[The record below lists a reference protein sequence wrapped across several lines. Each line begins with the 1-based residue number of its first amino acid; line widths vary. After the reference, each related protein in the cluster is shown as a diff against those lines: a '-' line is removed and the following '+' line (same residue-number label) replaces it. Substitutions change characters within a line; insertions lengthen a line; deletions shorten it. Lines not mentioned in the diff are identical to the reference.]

1 MRSVLFAGVSV
12 FLLAF
17 PAIAQR
23 EPVTA
28 VIGSQISAF
37 LNNDT
42 ETAFSYAS
50 PLIRRIFGSPDHFAE
65 MVRQGYPMVWR
76 PAEVRYLDLR
86 EVAGSHW
93 QRVMITDTKGR
104 VHLLDYQM
112 VNLESGWKINAVQ
125 LLNGHAEGA

>member
-17 PAIAQR
+17 PAVAQK

-28 VIGSQISAF
+28 VIGSQFEAF
-37 LNNDT
+37 RNNDA
-42 ETAFSYAS
+42 ETAFTYAS
-50 PLIRRIFGSPDHFAE
+50 PNIRRIFGSPERFGA

-86 EVAGSHW
+86 EVAGSLW
-93 QRVMITDTKGR
+93 QRVMITDHAGV

-112 VNLESGWKINAVQ
+112 VNLKSGWKINAVH
-125 LLNGHAEGA
+125 LLKGQGDSV

>member
-50 PLIRRIFGSPDHFAE
+50 PSIRRIFGTPDRFGE

-76 PAEVRYLDLR
+76 PVEVRYLQLR
-86 EVAGSHW
+86 DVAGSLW
-93 QRVMITDTKGR
+93 QRVMVTDEQGA

-112 VNLESGWKINAVQ
+112 INLESGWKINAVHILKGQ
-125 LLNGHAEGA
+125 GEST

>member
-12 FLLAF
+12 FLLTF
-17 PAIAQR
+17 PAFAQR

-28 VIGSQISAF
+28 VIGSQFEAF

-42 ETAFSYAS
+42 ETAFSFAS
-50 PLIRRIFGSPDHFAE
+50 PSIRRLFGTPERFGQ
-65 MVRQGYPMVWR
+65 MVQQGYPMVWR

-86 EVAGSHW
+86 EVAGGLW
-93 QRVMITDTKGR
+93 QRVMITDAQGR

-112 VNLESGWKINAVQ
+112 VKQESGWKINAVH
-125 LLNGHAEGA
+125 LLRGSADSV

>member
-50 PLIRRIFGSPDHFAE
+50 PAIRRIFGTPDRFGE

-76 PAEVRYLDLR
+76 PVEVRYLQLR
-86 EVAGSHW
+86 EVAGSLW
-93 QRVMITDTKGR
+93 QRVMVTDEQGA

-112 VNLESGWKINAVQ
+112 INLESGWKINAVH
-125 LLNGHAEGA
+125 LLKGQDESV

>member
-1 MRSVLFAGVSV
+1 MRSVLFAGVGI
-12 FLLAF
+12 FLLTF
-17 PAIAQR
+17 PVFAQR

-28 VIGSQISAF
+28 VIGSQFEAF

-42 ETAFSYAS
+42 ETAFSFAS
-50 PLIRRIFGSPDHFAE
+50 PNIRRLFGTPERFGE

-86 EVAGSHW
+86 DVAGSLW
-93 QRVMITDTKGR
+93 QRVMITDQTGA

-112 VNLESGWKINAVQ
+112 VKMESGWKINAVH
-125 LLNGHAEGA
+125 LLKGQGDSV

>member
-12 FLLAF
+12 FLLTF
-17 PAIAQR
+17 PAFAQR

-28 VIGSQISAF
+28 VIGSQFEAF
-37 LNNDT
+37 LNNDA
-42 ETAFSYAS
+42 ETAFTYAS
-50 PLIRRIFGSPDHFAE
+50 PNIRRIFGTPDRFGQ

-86 EVAGSHW
+86 EVAGNLW
-93 QRVMITDTKGR
+93 QRVMITDQNGT

-112 VNLESGWKINAVQ
+112 VKLESGWKINAVQ
-125 LLNGHAEGA
+125 ILKGQADSV

>member
-23 EPVTA
+23 EPVTE
-28 VIGSQISAF
+28 VIGSQIAAF
-37 LNNDT
+37 LNDDA
-42 ETAFSYAS
+42 ETAFTYAS
-50 PLIRRIFGSPDHFAE
+50 PSIRRIFGTSERFSQ

-76 PAEVRYLDLR
+76 PAAVRYLQLR
-86 EVAGSHW
+86 EVAGNLW
-93 QRVMITDTKGR
+93 QRVMVTDASGA

-112 VNLESGWKINAVQ
+112 VKTERGWKINAVQ
-125 LLNGHAEGA
+125 LLPGQGEGT

>member
-12 FLLAF
+12 FLLTF
-17 PAIAQR
+17 PAFAQR
-23 EPVTA
+23 EPVTE

-42 ETAFSYAS
+42 ETAFTYAS
-50 PLIRRIFGSPDHFAE
+50 PNIRRIFGTPDRFGE
-65 MVRQGYPMVWR
+65 MVRRGYPMVWR

-86 EVAGSHW
+86 EVAGNLW
-93 QRVMITDTKGR
+93 QRVMITDQNGA

-112 VNLESGWKINAVQ
+112 VNLESGWKINAVH
-125 LLNGHAEGA
+125 LLQEPGESA